1 MNRSVL
7 QDMRKYIRSD
17 MFRIPGYMH
26 PVDALCYAAVLSYQR
41 TNCLSGSV
49 AEVGVFFG
57 RSFFLMAKSLKPGEK
72 AFAADLFEAGARVD
86 GESLQMR
93 TFRATASRLGIEIDP
108 ACLVAGPSQALK
120 SSDILAAI
128 GRVRFFSIDGGHA
141 IAQVQADAALASEVI
156 AEYGML
162 AFDDFGNPAWPE
174 VSLAVFDFLRGNNG
188 AYVPVAI
195 TRSKLYVCR
204 SELHSTYS
212 AALANS
218 EWMRG
223 FTAKE
228 TSMLGSRLL
237 WFHHPVGERIVFEAL
252 VKIRLGRFALALQAR
267 R

>member
-57 RSFFLMAKSLKPGEK
+57 RSFFLMAKSLKPAEK

-93 TFRATASRLGIEIDP
+93 TFRATASRLGIEIDQ

-162 AFDDFGNPAWPE
+162 AFDDFGNPEWPE